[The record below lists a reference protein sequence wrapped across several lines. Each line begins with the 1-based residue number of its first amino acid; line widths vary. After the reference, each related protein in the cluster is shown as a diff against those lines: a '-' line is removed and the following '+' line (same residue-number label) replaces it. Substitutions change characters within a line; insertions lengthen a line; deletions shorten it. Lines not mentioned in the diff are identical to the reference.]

1 MSERD
6 WSKRIGDRNSWR
18 EARPAFLLLVL
29 SALCFW
35 AAFAQAATIT
45 VTCTPPTTN
54 TDGSAITA
62 TLTYRAYWGTSAT
75 TLTNAVPLS
84 GPGCKGSVVVHD
96 APAGQSVTYHLAVT
110 AIAVGQESVKS
121 NIATKTFSTPLPTPN
136 PPILLTEGGLVWMA
150 SPNYTTF
157 GWKLGSTAG
166 TIAAGIKCDATRR
179 IGDDYYRV
187 TGPIVW
193 ATTKKNYVV
202 AKCQETKEFG

>member
-1 MSERD
+1 MIPVGRSRAT
-6 WSKRIGDRNSWR
+6 DRNSWR
-18 EARPAFLLLVL
+18 ASRPAFLLLVL

-35 AAFAQAATIT
+35 AAIVQAATIT
-45 VTCTPPTTN
+45 VTCTPPTAN
-54 TDGSAITA
+54 VDGTPITA
-62 TLTYRAYWGTSAT
+62 ALTYKAYWGTSAVS
-75 TLTNAVPLS
+75 LPNSSALA
-84 GPGCKGSVVVHD
+84 GPGCKGSVMVPD

-110 AIAVGQESVKS
+110 AIAAGQESVKS

-193 ATTKKNYVV
+193 TAGKKNYVV
-202 AKCQETKEFG
+202 AKCQEAKEFG